1 MDNLPALLENTHPI
15 WGAIQEIQQAR
26 SDFQLQKFVVKKH
39 DTPEQQY
46 RQTLLEL
53 QELVFTVK
61 KVDLEI
67 KTNLKKSA
75 KTDELHD
82 TVDYVDLNRIVVEEM
97 AIRAKLLEH
106 VAQRIID
113 RIFRELPMVTKVKI
127 GVSKLNP
134 PIGGDVEAVTI
145 VLKQKR

>member
-1 MDNLPALLENTHPI
+1 MGTILLQNIRIFSYHGCLVEEGKI
-15 WGAIQEIQQAR
+15 G
-26 SDFQLQKFVVKKH
+26 SD
-39 DTPEQQY
+39 Y
-46 RQTLLEL
+46 
-53 QELVFTVK
+53 

-67 KTNLKKSA
+67 KTNLQKSA
-75 KTDELHD
+75 MTDHLHD

-106 VAQRIID
+106 VCQRIID
-113 RIFRELPMVTKVKI
+113 RIFSELPTVLKIKV

-145 VLKQKR
+145 VMKHKR